1 MALVYT
7 RWADPLLD
15 TINADIA
22 NTSTL
27 ASSLLTPIVYGA
39 DLFGDEATFLTG
51 NFGFDGYMGVP
62 RLMGADAEQ
71 AAAEFNVA
79 WQTVDPAL
87 NPSLRALT
95 SAASLVGASGTYATS
110 LLRADTMPLVFSF
123 PVLPTTLD
131 ADGSDFEVTLSDG
144 TRVTPQVAGLLPNLE
159 HNERQTV
166 VITGDFGNRT
176 TPGSPGAR
184 YPTSVA
190 IVNDGTPLQMIGRSG
205 PLIAVGLSINSSNSY
220 VAGNGPRLVFAKINR
235 YSNLGEGGPIGVG
248 AASQNNSGFDS
259 YGDQAQYRLRLYT
272 SAGFSPDGIA
282 SLMPDDFGRF
292 FQLKATTQS
301 GESITITETGTPY
314 AIGDRGTLTVVGLA
328 DLAPAGTPVNA
339 AYVEDHDNYYDVIL
353 EGDLT
358 AITALSAVRMPSANG
373 YSAVYNPGGPGN
385 SPDAPGAAPGPFTVP
400 SQDHSIPISFDLDG
414 ARQVTFVEI
423 DGAVLRNP
431 WDLRPVGRLLGTA
444 VEDTLTGQKIL
455 AYSDPQG
462 RRFFSSFKASSS
474 TASNLPGGRS
484 ELSAIDLI
492 DTRNSDPANDVV
504 VTGSLSRSAAD
515 DCILQWYSV
524 SDNEGTVVDP
534 LSGSILKPG
543 EPGYAEAAGRRA
555 DLISNNRLAL
565 TNSMIAPFSI
575 TLDSGAIYAPL
586 IINQT
591 SGESYFAFA
600 AANPDQLEH
609 FSGFGANGWGMEDLY
624 GGGDRDYD
632 DLIVRFSLGS

>member
-27 ASSLLTPIVYGA
+27 ASSLLTAIVYGA
-39 DLFGDEATFLTG
+39 DLFGDEAEFLTG
-51 NFGFDGYMGVP
+51 NYGFDGYMGVP
-62 RLMGADAEQ
+62 GLMGANAEQ

-79 WQTVDPAL
+79 WQTLDPAL

-95 SAASLVGASGTYATS
+95 SAASVVGASGTFATK
-110 LLRADTMPLVFSF
+110 LLLADTMPLVFSF
-123 PVLPTTLD
+123 PVLPSSLD
-131 ADGSDFEVTLSDG
+131 ADGSDFEVTLNDG
-144 TRVTPQVAGLLPNLE
+144 TTVTPQIAGLLPNLE

-166 VITGDFGNRT
+166 VIEGDFGNRI

-184 YPTSVA
+184 YPISVA

-205 PLIAVGLSINSSNSY
+205 PVNAVGLSIDSSNSY
-220 VAGNGPRLVFAKINR
+220 VAGNGPRLVAAKLNR
-235 YSNLGEGGPIGVG
+235 YSDLGEGGPVGVG
-248 AASQNNSGFDS
+248 AASQHNSGSDS

-301 GESITITETGTPY
+301 GESITITETGVSY
-314 AIGDRGTLTVVGLA
+314 AIGDRGTITVVGLA

-414 ARQVTFVEI
+414 ARQVTFVET

-431 WDLRPVGRLLGTA
+431 WNLRPVGHLLGPA
-444 VEDTLTGQKIL
+444 VEDTVTGQTIL
-455 AYSDPQG
+455 AYIDPQK
-462 RRFFSSFKASSS
+462 RRFFSSFAASSS
-474 TASNLPGGRS
+474 AATDLPGQRTQ
-484 ELSAIDLI
+484 LSAIDLI
-492 DTRNSDPANDVV
+492 DIREVDAPSG
-504 VTGSLSRSAAD
+504 VTVSGSFSRSAAD
-515 DCILQWYSV
+515 DSVLQWYSV
-524 SDNEGTVVDP
+524 SDDEGTVVDP
-534 LSGSILKPG
+534 LSGSILRPG

-555 DLISNNRLAL
+555 DLISDNTLEL
-565 TNSMIAPFSI
+565 TNSTIAPFSI
-575 TLDSGAIYAPL
+575 TLQSGAIYAPL

-591 SGESYFAFA
+591 SGERYFAFA
-600 AANPDQLEH
+600 AANSDKLGH
-609 FSGFGANGWGMEDLY
+609 FTGFGANGWGLEDGY

-632 DLIVRFSLGS
+632 DLIVRFSLGL

>member
-220 VAGNGPRLVFAKINR
+220 VAGNGPRLVFAKLNR
-235 YSNLGEGGPIGVG
+235 YGDLGEGGPVGVG

-414 ARQVTFVEI
+414 ARQVTFVES

-431 WDLRPVGRLLGTA
+431 WNLRPVGRLLGTA

-504 VTGSLSRSAAD
+504 VTGSFSRSAAD

-524 SDNEGTVVDP
+524 SDDEGTVVDP

-565 TNSMIAPFSI
+565 TNSMVAPFSI
-575 TLDSGAIYAPL
+575 TLGSGAIYAPL

>member
-292 FQLKATTQS
+292 FQLKATTQN

-504 VTGSLSRSAAD
+504 VTGSFSRSAAD

-524 SDNEGTVVDP
+524 SDDEGTVVDP

-632 DLIVRFSLGS
+632 DLIVRFSLGG

>member
-205 PLIAVGLSINSSNSY
+205 PVIAVGLSINSSNSY

-292 FQLKATTQS
+292 FQLKATTQN

-474 TASNLPGGRS
+474 TSSNLPGGRS

-504 VTGSLSRSAAD
+504 VTGSFSRSAAD

-565 TNSMIAPFSI
+565 TSSMVAPFSI
-575 TLDSGAIYAPL
+575 TLGSGAIYAPL

>member
-1 MALVYT
+1 MALVYSE
-7 RWADPLLD
+7 WAGPLLD

-39 DLFGDEATFLTG
+39 DLFGDEAKFLTG

-62 RLMGADAEQ
+62 RLMGANAEQ

-79 WQTVDPAL
+79 WQSLDPAL

-95 SAASLVGASGTYATS
+95 SAAGLVGASGTYATR
-110 LLRADTMPLVFSF
+110 LMLADTMPLVFSF
-123 PVLPTTLD
+123 PVLPSSLD

-144 TRVTPQVAGLLPNLE
+144 TTVTPQIAGLMPNLE

-166 VITGDFGNRT
+166 VIMGDFGNRT

-184 YPTSVA
+184 YPISVA

-205 PLIAVGLSINSSNSY
+205 PVNAVGLSIDSSSSY
-220 VAGNGPRLVFAKINR
+220 VAGNGPRLVSAKLNL
-235 YSNLGEGGPIGVG
+235 YSDLGEGGPVGIG
-248 AASQNNSGFDS
+248 AASQHNSGSDS

-282 SLMPDDFGRF
+282 SLMPNDFGRF
-292 FQLKATTQS
+292 FQLEATTQS
-301 GESITITETGTPY
+301 GESITITETGVSY
-314 AIGDRGTLTVVGLA
+314 AIGNQGTLTVVGLA

-353 EGDLT
+353 EGDLN
-358 AITALSAVRMPSANG
+358 AIKALSAVRMPSGNG

-400 SQDHSIPISFDLDG
+400 SQDHSIPISLDLDG
-414 ARQVTFVEI
+414 ARQVTFVET

-431 WDLRPVGRLLGTA
+431 WNLRPVGDLLGTA
-444 VEDTLTGQKIL
+444 VEDTLTGQTIL
-455 AYSDPQG
+455 AYIDPQD
-462 RRFFSSFKASSS
+462 RRFFSSFEASSS
-474 TASNLPGGRS
+474 TATDLPGQRTQ
-484 ELSAIDLI
+484 LPAIDLI
-492 DTRNSDPANDVV
+492 DIREIDAPSG
-504 VTGSLSRSAAD
+504 VTVSGSFSRSAAD
-515 DCILQWYSV
+515 DSVLQWYSV

-543 EPGYAEAAGRRA
+543 ESGYAEAAGRRA
-555 DLISNNRLAL
+555 DLISDNNLEL
-565 TNSMIAPFSI
+565 TNSMIKPFSI
-575 TLDSGAIYAPL
+575 TLESGAIYAPL

-591 SGESYFAFA
+591 SGERYFAFA
-600 AANPDQLEH
+600 AANPDKIGH
-609 FSGFGANGWGMEDLY
+609 FTGFGANGWGMEDGY

-632 DLIVRFSLGS
+632 DLIVRFSLGL

>member
-1 MALVYT
+1 MVLVYSK
-7 RWADPLLD
+7 WAGPLLD

-39 DLFGDEATFLTG
+39 DLFGDDAKFLTG

-62 RLMGADAEQ
+62 RLMGANAEQ

-79 WQTVDPAL
+79 WQNLDPAL

-95 SAASLVGASGTYATS
+95 SAASQVGASGTYATS
-110 LLRADTMPLVFSF
+110 LLLADTMPLVFSF
-123 PVLPTTLD
+123 PVLPSSLD
-131 ADGSDFEVTLSDG
+131 ANGSDFEVTLNDG
-144 TRVTPQVAGLLPNLE
+144 TTVTPQIAGLLPNLE

-166 VITGDFGNRT
+166 VIIGNFGNRI
-176 TPGSPGAR
+176 TPGRPGAR
-184 YPTSVA
+184 YPISVA

-205 PLIAVGLSINSSNSY
+205 PVNAVGLSIDSSNSY
-220 VAGNGPRLVFAKINR
+220 VEGNGPRLVFAKLNR
-235 YSNLGEGGPIGVG
+235 YSDLGEGGPVGVG
-248 AASQNNSGFDS
+248 ASSQQNSGSDS

-292 FQLKATTQS
+292 FQLKATTQN
-301 GESITITETGTPY
+301 GESITITETGVSY
-314 AIGDRGTLTVVGLA
+314 AIGGRGNITVVGLA
-328 DLAPAGTPVNA
+328 DLAPAGTSVNA

-353 EGDLT
+353 EGDLD
-358 AITALSAVRMPSANG
+358 AIKALSAVRMPSGNG

-414 ARQVTFVEI
+414 ARQVTFVET

-431 WDLRPVGRLLGTA
+431 WNLRPVGDLLGTA
-444 VEDTLTGQKIL
+444 VEDTLTGQTIL
-455 AYSDPQG
+455 AYIDPQD

-474 TASNLPGGRS
+474 TATDLPGQKTQ
-484 ELSAIDLI
+484 LSAIDLI
-492 DTRNSDPANDVV
+492 DIREIDAPSG
-504 VTGSLSRSAAD
+504 VTVSGSFSRSAAD
-515 DCILQWYSV
+515 NSVLQWYSV
-524 SDNEGTVVDP
+524 SDDDGTVVDP
-534 LSGSILKPG
+534 LSGAILNPG

-555 DLISNNRLAL
+555 DLISDNTLEL
-565 TNSMIAPFSI
+565 TNSTIAPFSI
-575 TLDSGAIYAPL
+575 TLESGAIYAPL

-591 SGESYFAFA
+591 SGERYFAFA
-600 AANPDQLEH
+600 AANPDKLGH
-609 FSGFGANGWGMEDLY
+609 FTGFGANGWGMEDGY
-624 GGGDRDYD
+624 EGSDRDYD
-632 DLIVRFSLGS
+632 DLIVRFSLGV

>member
-1 MALVYT
+1 M
-7 RWADPLLD
+7 
-15 TINADIA
+15 
-22 NTSTL
+22 
-27 ASSLLTPIVYGA
+27 
-39 DLFGDEATFLTG
+39 
-51 NFGFDGYMGVP
+51 
-62 RLMGADAEQ
+62 
-71 AAAEFNVA
+71 
-79 WQTVDPAL
+79 
-87 NPSLRALT
+87 
-95 SAASLVGASGTYATS
+95 SAKL
-110 LLRADTMPLVFSF
+110 
-123 PVLPTTLD
+123 
-131 ADGSDFEVTLSDG
+131 
-144 TRVTPQVAGLLPNLE
+144 
-159 HNERQTV
+159 
-166 VITGDFGNRT
+166 
-176 TPGSPGAR
+176 
-184 YPTSVA
+184 
-190 IVNDGTPLQMIGRSG
+190 
-205 PLIAVGLSINSSNSY
+205 
-220 VAGNGPRLVFAKINR
+220 NR
-235 YSNLGEGGPIGVG
+235 YSDLGEGGPVGVG

-292 FQLKATTQS
+292 FQLKATTQN

-414 ARQVTFVEI
+414 ARQVTFVES

-431 WDLRPVGRLLGTA
+431 WNLRPVGRLLGTA

-474 TASNLPGGRS
+474 TSSNLPGGRS

-504 VTGSLSRSAAD
+504 VTGSFSRSAAD

-600 AANPDQLEH
+600 AANPDKLEH
-609 FSGFGANGWGMEDLY
+609 FCGFGANGWGMEDLY